1 MNITTLGHFGSPNR
15 FIPHA
20 SARRCM
26 GARRIDFLIALYR
39 LSLFIAYR
47 SLDLRRAVGSDLC

>member
-20 SARRCM
+20 SACRCM

-39 LSLFIAYR
+39 LSLA
-47 SLDLRRAVGSDLC
+47 